1 MIEVSHASK
10 SFGPVVALDDVSL
23 GIARGERV
31 AFVGSNGSGK
41 TTLLRAILGLLRI
54 EGRITIGGID
64 VGVSPEIA
72 LRGVSYIPQIAPPI
86 EAPVAEVI
94 RAYAALRRI
103 DPNAVA
109 EQSALLGLT
118 VSNVTRTR
126 FRDLSGGMKQKL
138 LAAMALAA
146 KPDVLVCD
154 EPTANLDA
162 AARAAFFAQVDQRA
176 KDCILILCSHR
187 IEEVRQLVD
196 RVVEMKDGRVARD
209 ASLGELLGE
218 LRTFR
223 VEVALRRTGGD
234 AEAFLRSNGFE
245 LLGAGRF
252 GSLFS
257 QAAKVDVVA
266 RLLRLHQD
274 DIVDLSIFQVEDLAH
289 AESARLASSSRLK
302 VAP

>member
-64 VGVSPEIA
+64 VGVTPEIA

-86 EAPVAEVI
+86 EAPVAEVV

-103 DPNAVA
+103 DPKVVA
-109 EQSALLGLT
+109 DRSRLLGLS
-118 VSNVTRTR
+118 VSDIAGTR

-162 AARAAFFAQVDQRA
+162 AARSAFFAQVDQRS

-187 IEEVRQLVD
+187 LEEVRQLVD
-196 RVVEMKDGRVARD
+196 RVVEMKDGRLVRD

-218 LRTFR
+218 WRTFR
-223 VEVALRRTGGD
+223 VEVALRRPGGE
-234 AEAFLRSNGFE
+234 AEAFLRANGFE
-245 LLGAGRF
+245 LLGPRRF

-257 QAAKVDVVA
+257 QATKVDVVA

-274 DIVDLSIFQVEDLAH
+274 DIVDLSIFQVEDLANT
-289 AESARLASSSRLK
+289 ESAHLASSARLK